1 MTTLSSSPIHL
12 FEIEAKRRLEPT
24 VWRYLQEGAG
34 RQITVQANE
43 SAWQVTPLMP
53 RPLVRL
59 QQASSACQVL
69 GDTLEHPILLA
80 PVAYQRLFHVD
91 GECASAMA
99 ANAQGGQML
108 VSSLASQTLESIIES
123 AGQSL
128 WFQLYWQGDRER
140 TKRLLNRAIA
150 AGYRTVVFTVDAPVK
165 QAGLILPE
173 GVSAVNLE
181 QPLSSETLDSG
192 VSANEKSQVFAG
204 WMAQAPDWNDVQW
217 LREQVK
223 GKLLIKGLLHIQ
235 DVASA
240 VQCGVDGVIVSN
252 HGGRVLDQ
260 TPTVPAVFPAIAKA
274 FGDQLTLIVDSG
286 LRTGTDI
293 YQALAMGADAVMI
306 GRPYIWGLAAN
317 GAMGVAQVIRCLR
330 DELEM
335 TMALTG
341 VSRLSEMSTFHRW
354 Q

>member
-1 MTTLSSSPIHL
+1 MTYHFSTPLDV
-12 FEIEAKRRLEPT
+12 FENEAKRRLDPSI
-24 VWRYLQEGAG
+24 WHYLQAGAG
-34 RQITVQANE
+34 RQITLQANE
-43 SAWQVTPLMP
+43 TAWQMTPLLP

-59 QQASSACQVL
+59 QHGSTACEVL
-69 GDTLEHPILLA
+69 GDKLAHPIILA
-80 PVAYQRLFHVD
+80 PIAYQRLFHVE
-91 GECASAMA
+91 GESASAMA
-99 ANAQGGQML
+99 ANAQGGQMV
-108 VSSLASQTLESIIES
+108 VSSLASQTFESIS
-123 AGQSL
+123 ASAEQSL

-165 QAGLILPE
+165 QAGLVLPE
-173 GVSAVNLE
+173 GVGAVNLE
-181 QPLSSETLDSG
+181 APLSRRAEHP
-192 VSANEKSQVFAG
+192 SAAASEKSQVFDG
-204 WMAQAPDWNDVQW
+204 WMMQAPDWSDVQW

-260 TPTVPAVFPAIAKA
+260 APTVPAVFPAIAKA

-286 LRTGTDI
+286 LRTGADI
-293 YQALAMGADAVMI
+293 YHALAMGADAVLI

-341 VSRLSEMSTFHRW
+341 VSRLSDIRTLP
-354 Q
+354 